1 MKFSEIVCA
10 AAPAASAASAASAA
24 PASPA
29 GGDGAQA
36 SWADIDLSQIQ
47 FPTDPYVSI
56 CSVRTYHEVALLLVH
71 IPSLRTAHPRVWDEL
86 NTAWSNT
93 FHSDLSETALEKWP
107 TTGPLAFSA
116 EQC

>member
-1 MKFSEIVCA
+1 M
-10 AAPAASAASAASAA
+10 
-24 PASPA
+24 
-29 GGDGAQA
+29 
-36 SWADIDLSQIQ
+36 
-47 FPTDPYVSI
+47 
-56 CSVRTYHEVALLLVH
+56 ALLLVH

-116 EQC
+116 EHCEWLTETLRYLKSHKPGPALRRRVIPPSPAPAAAPAASGTSGRKAKAAPGKRRRDPDPVEDTSR